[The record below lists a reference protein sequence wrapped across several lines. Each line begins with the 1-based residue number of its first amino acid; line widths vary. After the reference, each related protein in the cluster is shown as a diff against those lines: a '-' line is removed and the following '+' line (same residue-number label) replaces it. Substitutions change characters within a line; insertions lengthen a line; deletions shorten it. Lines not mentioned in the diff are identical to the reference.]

1 MTEIAIRQPASL
13 DGSVRFAQLL
23 ADADLLPKQ
32 FVGKPANVLYA
43 IEYGRTLGITPVAAI
58 TGIHVIEGKPS
69 ASSGLI
75 GALVRQAG
83 HKLRVKSDGGTTA
96 TAQIIRADDPGFT
109 YECTW
114 TLERAVQAGLCQVK
128 DNKPWARDRNGKPT
142 AWEKYPAA
150 MLKARAITE
159 VARDACEDVLFGLHY
174 TPEELGAIV
183 NQDGEPVEASV
194 QQLRRVQPGEGDP
207 WAATPEPQA
216 PRAVNGRSQEA
227 QDFATTAAE
236 AADKAA
242 LQKVYREAN
251 AAGLLGETV
260 KSPDRELLELG
271 AFLIQR
277 GNELAA
283 GGPTHQGPHP
293 EHGGLETHQ
302 GARENCTGPDCGP
315 ESADDVVDGE
325 VLPEDDY
332 AAAVAELRAAAEAAR
347 LENFE
352 EGTEQALGM
361 PLAEAPVEAIR
372 ALAAQIRPAA

>member
-83 HKLRVKSDGGTTA
+83 HKLRVKSDGATTA
-96 TAQIIRADDPGFT
+96 TAQIVRADDPDFV
-109 YECTW
+109 YEATW
-114 TLERAVQAGLCQVK
+114 TLERAEQASLCQIK
-128 DNKPWARDRNGKPT
+128 NGKPWARDRNGKPT

-207 WAATPEPQA
+207 WAAPKPEQA
-216 PRAVNGRSQEA
+216 TQQWAEDAVRIST
-227 QDFATTAAE
+227 DAE
-236 AADKAA
+236 AATDPAKIRD
-242 LQKVYREAN
+242 LYREAN
-251 AAGLLGETV
+251 GLGLLTATV
-260 KSPDRELLELG
+260 LIKLGGTEQSMELG
-271 AFLIQR
+271 AFLTAR
-277 GNELAA
+277 GEELASKTPA
-283 GGPTHQGPHP
+283 EPTPG
-293 EHGGLETHQ
+293 
-302 GARENCTGPDCGP
+302 N
-315 ESADDVVDGE
+315 SDDVVDGE
-325 VLPEDDY
+325 VVTTPEDDY
-332 AAAVAELRAAAEAAR
+332 AAAVADLRDAADAAR
-347 LENFE
+347 LDMDNFE
-352 EGTEQALGM
+352 ADAAKALGM
-361 PLAEAPVEAIR
+361 ALAEAPVDAIR
-372 ALAAQIRPAA
+372 ALAATIRPAA